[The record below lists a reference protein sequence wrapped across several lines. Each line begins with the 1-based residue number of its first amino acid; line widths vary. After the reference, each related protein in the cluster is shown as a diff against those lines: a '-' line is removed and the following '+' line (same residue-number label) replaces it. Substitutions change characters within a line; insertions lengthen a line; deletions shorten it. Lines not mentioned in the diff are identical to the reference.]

1 MKGLAEKSFTV
12 WGQWVMLESSD
23 QRKFYRMSVDAS
35 VRIRVEGEDQERTA
49 EAKDLSASGVQFVT
63 AEAIPPGS
71 RIRMALMPG
80 KAITPPLYALLEVL
94 RCVSLEEQGES
105 GFSVACSIVRL
116 LDEGEVGDDFS

>member
-1 MKGLAEKSFTV
+1 
-12 WGQWVMLESSD
+12 MLESSD